1 MAVKTNWYKEAV
13 VYQIYPLSFRDS
25 NNDGIG
31 DIPGIIS
38 KLDYIKDLGA
48 TAIWFSPLYK
58 SPWKDY
64 GYDIA
69 DYRSIHPAFGTM
81 EDFDRLVAECH
92 RRGLK
97 VMMDAVFNHTSNQHE
112 WFRAAIADND
122 SPYRDY
128 YIIREGKK
136 DKDGELMPPTNWT
149 SSFTGSAWEL
159 IPGTNEYYLHLF
171 APEQPDLNWENP
183 KVREEMADI
192 LRFWLDKGVDG
203 FRFDVFNMISK
214 VYPLKD
220 DKNPLRFQKGV
231 PYYVDGPRMHEFLK
245 ELNDNALSLY
255 DTYTV
260 GESYVPDEEHADRYI
275 NEESGELD
283 TIFDFEHLC
292 SDNAFGLKMIP
303 KPFNLRQFKRG
314 LIDPQLRYYGR
325 GWNTLVLENHDQ
337 ARSVSRF
344 GINTKKYRYEAATFL
359 AMITFLGWGT
369 PFIFQ
374 GEEIGMTNTDFQ
386 SPDQLK
392 DPVSHFIL
400 DMTKGMHIPGR
411 TAFRMMKGAFRDH
424 ARTPMQW
431 DSSYNA
437 GFNAG
442 AKPWQC
448 MNPDYRRIN
457 VETDLAAAGT
467 TTASSAGGTL
477 TASMAGDTA
486 VKDPADPAFD
496 PGKSIYHFYQKLLA
510 IRKSEK
516 TLIYGSTIEY
526 YPDDRQVISY
536 SRSYGGKRFL
546 IVGNFSGTRAD
557 FIMPGD
563 FELDELRIRLTNRDR
578 TDAEVEEVMRM
589 KPYEAILFE
598 EKKK

>member
-13 VYQIYPLSFRDS
+13 VYQIYPLSYMDS

-48 TAIWFSPLYK
+48 TAIWFSPLYD

-69 DYRSIHPAFGTM
+69 DYKSIHPSFGTM
-81 EDFDRLVAECH
+81 EDFDRLVEECH
-92 RRGLK
+92 RRGLRII
-97 VMMDAVFNHTSNQHE
+97 MDAVFNHTSNEHP
-112 WFRAAIADND
+112 WFKAALADKN

-128 YIIREGKK
+128 YIIREGRK
-136 DKDGELMPPTNWT
+136 DKDGELIPPTNWT
-149 SSFTGSAWEL
+149 SSFTGPAWERIL
-159 IPGTNEYYLHLF
+159 GTDEFYLHLF

-183 KVREEMADI
+183 KVREEMVSV
-192 LRFWLDKGVDG
+192 LKFWLDKGVDG

-220 DKNPLRFQKGV
+220 DKNPLRFQKGT
-231 PYYVDGPRMHEFLK
+231 PFYVDGPRMHEFLQ
-245 ELNDNALSLY
+245 ELNDKALSLY

-260 GESYVPDEEHADRYI
+260 GESYIPDEEHAHRYI

-283 TIFDFEHLC
+283 TIFDFEHLT

-314 LIDPQLRYYGR
+314 LIDPQLKYHGS

-369 PFIFQ
+369 PFIYQ
-374 GEEIGMTNTDFQ
+374 GEEIGMTNTKFR
-386 SPDQLK
+386 SRKEMK
-392 DPVSHFIL
+392 DPVTHFIFE
-400 DMTKGMHIPGR
+400 MTEELHIPER
-411 TAFRMMKGAFRDH
+411 VAFRMMRGAARDN

-431 DSSYNA
+431 DSTHNA
-437 GFNAG
+437 GFNMG

-448 MNPDYRRIN
+448 MNPEYKTIN
-457 VETDLAAAGT
+457 VETDLAASST
-467 TTASSAGGTL
+467 TVT
-477 TASMAGDTA
+477 
-486 VKDPADPAFD
+486 DPMDPAFD
-496 PGKSIYHFYQKLLA
+496 PGKSIYRFYQKLLA
-510 IRKSEK
+510 LRKSEK
-516 TLIYGSTIEY
+516 TLIYGNTIEY
-526 YPDDRQVISY
+526 YPDDRQVIAY
-536 SRSYGGKRFL
+536 SRGYGDKRFL
-546 IVGNFSGTRAD
+546 IVGNFSGVRAD

-563 FELDELRIRLTNRDR
+563 FELDELTIRMTNRER
-578 TDAEVEEVMRM
+578 TDAEVEEIMHM

-598 EKKK
+598 ENKK

>member
-1 MAVKTNWYKEAV
+1 MIYRKEIHMAVKTNWYKEAV
-13 VYQIYPLSFRDS
+13 VYQIYPLSYMDS
-25 NNDGIG
+25 NNDGMG

-38 KLDYIKDLGA
+38 KLDYIKDLGV
-48 TAIWFSPLYK
+48 TAIWFSPLYD

-64 GYDIA
+64 GYDIS
-69 DYRSIHPAFGTM
+69 DYRKIHPAFGTM
-81 EDFDRLVAECH
+81 EDFERLVAECH

-97 VMMDAVFNHTSNQHE
+97 VIMDAVFNHTSNQHA
-112 WFRAAIADND
+112 WFKAALADKN

-128 YIIREGKK
+128 YIIREGRK
-136 DKDGELMPPTNWT
+136 DKEGELIPPTNWT
-149 SSFTGSAWEL
+149 SSFTGPAWERIL
-159 IPGTNEYYLHLF
+159 GTNEYYLHLF

-192 LRFWLDKGVDG
+192 LRFWLEKGVDG

-214 VYPLKD
+214 VYPFRD
-220 DKNPLRFQKGV
+220 DKNRLHFQKGTQ
-231 PYYVDGPRMHEFLK
+231 YYVDGPRMHEFLR
-245 ELNDNALSLY
+245 ELNDKALSLY
-255 DTYTV
+255 DTFTV
-260 GESYVPDEEHADRYI
+260 GESYIPDEEHALRYI
-275 NEESGELD
+275 SEESGELD
-283 TIFDFEHLC
+283 TIFDFQHLT

-314 LIDPQLRYYGR
+314 LIDPQLKNYGS

-369 PFIFQ
+369 PFIYQ
-374 GEEIGMTNTDFQ
+374 GEEIGMTNTKFRN
-386 SPDQLK
+386 LAEMK
-392 DPVSHFIL
+392 DPVTHFIFEMAEDL
-400 DMTKGMHIPGR
+400 HIPER
-411 TAFRMMKGAFRDH
+411 LAFKMMRGAARDNG
-424 ARTPMQW
+424 RTPMQW

-448 MNPDYRRIN
+448 VNPDYKNIN
-457 VETDLAAAGT
+457 VEMDLAA
-467 TTASSAGGTL
+467 SS
-477 TASMAGDTA
+477 TA
-486 VKDPADPAFD
+486 VTDPADPAFD
-496 PGKSIYHFYQKLLA
+496 PGRSIYRFYQKLLA
-510 IRKSEK
+510 LRKSEK

-536 SRSYGGKRFL
+536 SRCYGGKRFL
-546 IVGNFSGTRAD
+546 IVGNFSGTRGD

-578 TDAEVEEVMRM
+578 TDAEVEEIMQM

-598 EKKK
+598 EHRDK